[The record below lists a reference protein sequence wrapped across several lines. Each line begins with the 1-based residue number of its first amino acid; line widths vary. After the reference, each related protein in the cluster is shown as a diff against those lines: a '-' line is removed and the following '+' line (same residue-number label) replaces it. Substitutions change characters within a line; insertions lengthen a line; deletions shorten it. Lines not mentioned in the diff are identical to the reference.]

1 MLKPLGRLLDVTA
14 LWLWV
19 QDYKPVCRCL
29 RRGDERYV
37 QNRISL
43 ASVAHNMHFAVS
55 LKETLA
61 CLDDALVAVLVIF
74 SYGTR
79 VDRNQSDTWM
89 MVPASRSS
97 GFDYN
102 LCKCEVCRSAL
113 AFHFDAL
120 VLSFE
125 LAQSSSGQWGGGHAL
140 RRGSKRCSHNYG
152 QEG

>member
-19 QDYKPVCRCL
+19 QDYKPVCGCL

-43 ASVAHNMHFAVS
+43 ASVAHNMHFAVTLS
-55 LKETLA
+55 ETIA
-61 CLDDALVAVLVIF
+61 CLEDALVTVLVVF

-79 VDRNQSDTWM
+79 VDRNQSDTGM
-89 MVPASRSS
+89 MVPASGAS
-97 GFDYN
+97 GLDYN
-102 LCKCEVCRSAL
+102 LCKGEVCRSML
-113 AFHFDAL
+113 AFHFDTF

-125 LAQSSSGQWGGGHAL
+125 GPQ
-140 RRGSKRCSHNYG
+140 RCSG
-152 QEG
+152 

>member
-43 ASVAHNMHFAVS
+43 ASVAYNMHFAVS
-55 LKETLA
+55 LRETLA
-61 CLDDALVAVLVIF
+61 RLEDALVTALVIF
-74 SYGTR
+74 SYSTR
-79 VDRNQSDTWM
+79 VDRNQSDTGM
-89 MVPASRSS
+89 MVPASGAS

-102 LCKCEVCRSAL
+102 LCKSKVCRSVL
-113 AFHFDAL
+113 AFHFDAV

-125 LAQSSSGQWGGGHAL
+125 LAQGCSG
-140 RRGSKRCSHNYG
+140 
-152 QEG
+152 

>member
-19 QDYKPVCRCL
+19 QDYKPVCGCL

-55 LKETLA
+55 LRETIA
-61 CLDDALVAVLVIF
+61 CLEDAFVTILVIF

-79 VDRNQSDTWM
+79 VDRNQSDTGM
-89 MVPASRSS
+89 MVPASGASW
-97 GFDYN
+97 FYEN
-102 LCKCEVCRSAL
+102 LCKSEVCRCVL
-113 AFHFDAL
+113 AFHLDTL
-120 VLSFE
+120 VLGFE
-125 LAQSSSGQWGGGHAL
+125 IAQSCSG
-140 RRGSKRCSHNYG
+140 
-152 QEG
+152 